1 MSSTIL
7 IVEADRATATVL
19 TDQLTA
25 DGYTTAAVTTIA
37 GVRRAADELH
47 PDLLLLGD
55 VPERRG
61 ALDLVAE
68 IRAGRSAFDEALP
81 VLMLSARRT
90 ELDVVRA
97 FQHGADDVAPKPF
110 SYPELRAR
118 IAALLRRCARRERAS
133 VRVGPLE
140 VDTRARVVRVDGRP
154 VELTQREYQLLRHL
168 ASDPERVFTK
178 DQLLK
183 AVWGCHSLGASRT
196 LDSHACR
203 LRDKLRRGGDQ
214 RWVVN
219 VWGVGYAL
227 RQPSVGEAA

>member
-7 IVEADRATATVL
+7 IVEADQATARFL

-25 DGYTTAAVTTIA
+25 DGYTTAAVATIE
-37 GVRRAADELH
+37 GVRRAAEALP

-55 VPERRG
+55 VPARRG
-61 ALDLVAE
+61 ALDLIDE
-68 IRAGRSAFDEALP
+68 IRAGRSAFDEELP
-81 VLMLSARRT
+81 VLILSARCT

-97 FQHGADDVAPKPF
+97 FQHGADDVAAKPF

-118 IAALLRRCARRERAS
+118 IAALLRRSARRRRAYL
-133 VRVGPLE
+133 RVGPLE
-140 VDTRARVVRVDGRP
+140 VDTRARVVRIDGRP
-154 VELTQREYQLLRHL
+154 VELTQREYQLLCQL

-178 DQLLK
+178 EQLLK

-203 LRDKLRRGGDQ
+203 LRDKLRRGGDG
-214 RWVVN
+214 RWIVN

-227 RQPSVGEAA
+227 RQPSVGKAA